1 MYTSVNIDSLNFP
14 EDIANRIGI
23 YVTVAHCSGYSLVPC
38 TVRCLAKASPRPFL
52 LNVFAC

>member
-1 MYTSVNIDSLNFP
+1 MYTSVNIESLNFP
-14 EDIANRIGI
+14 EGIANRIGI